1 MQFFI
6 ISEGEQINPQ
16 LITNKLRF
24 VYMKRIFK
32 HIAVALML
40 VSTFTA
46 SAAEKVLKIGITQDP
61 TNLNPILMQ
70 GVYAE
75 SLAGNI
81 FDTLISF
88 KESAK
93 QAEPLL
99 AESWDISEDG
109 KTYTFHLREGVKF
122 HNGQAFTAEDVKY
135 TFETTLD
142 EKNASPNR
150 EFLKPIQSIE
160 TPDDYTVILKLDAP
174 SAPFLLALAN
184 PTLGILPAKAL
195 KELGMEGFDRQPIG
209 TGAFKFVE
217 MIPDDRI
224 TLAKNKDY
232 FVAEPNLDKVIFRP
246 IPKLEVMSAELQA
259 GGIDMAF
266 ELLPQDTQR
275 LADEGLNIQDVPGLT
290 LRYIG
295 FSMKTLP
302 FSDVRFRKAVY
313 HAVPF
318 DQAIPGIFKGAG
330 ERAYSWIPV
339 GVVGDDVDYMKSKAL
354 AYDMDKAKQ
363 LIAEMKADGTLKED
377 FEFDIYSPGD
387 PARKQ
392 VATVISTQLRS
403 LGLKVNVQTP
413 EWSSMFPMLKAGDIG
428 LFVMGWGSV
437 PDPDR
442 WTYRLFTPDSA
453 MNFSKYDNAEV
464 TKALELGRTLN
475 APEARAQAYQTAMR
489 QALTEDYIHIPLV
502 WLKTVTGTSAKVKDF
517 TPSPQKYI
525 HLVTWKR
532 NVDLVQ

>member
-1 MQFFI
+1 
-6 ISEGEQINPQ
+6 
-16 LITNKLRF
+16 
-24 VYMKRIFK
+24 MK
-32 HIAVALML
+32 
-40 VSTFTA
+40 STFKQVMLALVLLSSFT
-46 SAAEKVLKIGITQDP
+46 SNAAEKVLNVGITQDP

-88 KESAK
+88 KENAK
-93 QAEPLL
+93 QAQPLL
-99 AESWDISEDG
+99 AESWEISADG
-109 KTYTFHLREGVKF
+109 KTYTFHLRHGVKF

-135 TFETTLD
+135 TFEVTLD

-150 EFLKPIQSIE
+150 EFLKPIQAIE
-160 TPDDYTVILKLDAP
+160 TPDAYTVILKLNAP
-174 SAPFLLALAN
+174 SASFLLALAN

-195 KELGMEGFDRQPIG
+195 KKMGMEGFDRQPIG

-232 FVAEPNLDKVIFRP
+232 FVAEPNLDKVVFRP
-246 IPKLEVMSAELQA
+246 IPKLEVMSAELQS
-259 GGIDMAF
+259 GGIDIAF
-266 ELLPQDTQR
+266 ELLPQDTKR
-275 LADEGLNIQDVPGLT
+275 LEDEGLVVQRVPGLT

-295 FSMKTLP
+295 FSMKMLP
-302 FSDVRFRKAVY
+302 FSDVRFRKAIY

-318 DQAIPGIFKGAG
+318 AQAIPGIFKDAG
-330 ERAYSWIPV
+330 ERAYSWIPM
-339 GVVGDDVDYMKSKAL
+339 GVIGDDVDYMKSKAL
-354 AYDMDKAKQ
+354 PFDMNKAKQ
-363 LIAEMKADGTLKED
+363 LIAEMKADGTLKEG

-392 VATVISTQLRS
+392 VATVLSTQLRS
-403 LGLKVNVQTP
+403 LGLNVNVQTP
-413 EWSSMFPMLKAGDIG
+413 EWSSLFPKLKAGDCG
-428 LFVMGWGSV
+428 MFVMGWGSV

-442 WTYRLFTPDSA
+442 WTYRLFTPGST
-453 MNFSKYDNAEV
+453 MNFSKYDNPKV
-464 TKALELGRTLN
+464 TKALELGRTLSD
-475 APEARAQAYQTAMR
+475 PMQRAKAYQTAMR

-502 WLKTVTGTSAKVKDF
+502 WLKTVTGTSRKVKGF

-532 NVDLVQ
+532 NVDLMQ

>member
-1 MQFFI
+1 
-6 ISEGEQINPQ
+6 
-16 LITNKLRF
+16 
-24 VYMKRIFK
+24 MKRIFK
-32 HIAVALML
+32 QVVFSLLIISSL
-40 VSTFTA
+40 S
-46 SAAEKVLKIGITQDP
+46 SYAAEKVLTIGITQDP

-88 KESAK
+88 KENAK
-93 QAEPLL
+93 QAAPLL
-99 AESWDISEDG
+99 AESWDISGDG
-109 KTYTFHLREGVKF
+109 KTYTFHLRRGVKF
-122 HNGQAFTAEDVKY
+122 HNGQPFTSADVKY
-135 TFETTLD
+135 TFDVTLD
-142 EKNASPNR
+142 VKNASPNR

-160 TPDDYTVILKLDAP
+160 TPDAYTVILKLNAP
-174 SAPFLLALAN
+174 SSSFLLALAN

-195 KELGMEGFDRQPIG
+195 QEMGMDGFDRQPIG
-209 TGAFKFVE
+209 TGAFKFLE

-224 TLAKNKDY
+224 TLVKNKDY
-232 FVAEPNLDKVIFRP
+232 FVAEPKIDKVIFRP

-259 GGIDMAF
+259 GGIDIAF

-275 LADEGLNIQDVPGLT
+275 LADEGLNIQSVPGLT

-295 FSMKTLP
+295 FSMKKLP

-318 DQAIPGIFKGAG
+318 AQAIPGIFKGAG

-339 GVVGDDVDYMKSKAL
+339 GVVGDDLDYMKSKAL
-354 AYDMDKAKQ
+354 PYDMKKAQQ
-363 LIAEMKADGTLKED
+363 LISELKAEGIIKDD
-377 FEFDIYSPGD
+377 FEFDIYSPSD

-392 VATVISTQLRS
+392 MATVISTQLRS
-403 LGLKVNVQTP
+403 LGIKVNVQTP
-413 EWSSMFPMLKAGDIG
+413 QWSSMFPKLKAGDCG

-442 WTYRLFTPDSA
+442 WTYRLFTPGST
-453 MNFSKYDNAEV
+453 MNFSHYNNEKV
-464 TKALELGRTLN
+464 TEALEQGRRISDPT
-475 APEARAQAYQTAMR
+475 ARAKVYQTAMR

-502 WLKTVTGTSAKVKDF
+502 WLKTVTGASTKVKGF

-525 HLVTWKR
+525 HLVTWDR
-532 NVDLVQ
+532 NVDITQ

>member
-1 MQFFI
+1 
-6 ISEGEQINPQ
+6 
-16 LITNKLRF
+16 
-24 VYMKRIFK
+24 MKRIFK
-32 HIAVALML
+32 QVALAML
-40 VSTFTA
+40 LISSFST
-46 SAAEKVLKIGITQDP
+46 SAAEKVLKIGLTQDP
-61 TNLNPILMQ
+61 TNLNPMMMQ

-88 KESAK
+88 KEDAK
-93 QAEPLL
+93 TAQPLL
-99 AESWDISEDG
+99 AESWEISPDG
-109 KTYTFHLREGVKF
+109 KTYTFHLRHGVTF
-122 HNGQAFTAEDVKY
+122 HNGQPFTSADVKY
-135 TFETTLD
+135 TFNVTLD

-150 EFLKPIQSIE
+150 EFLTPIQSID
-160 TPDDYTVILKLDAP
+160 TPDDYTVVLNLDAP

-195 KELGMEGFDRQPIG
+195 KEMGMEKFDRHPIG
-209 TGAFKFVE
+209 TGAFKFVD
-217 MIPDDRI
+217 MVPDDHI

-246 IPKLEVMSAELQA
+246 IPKLEVMSAELES
-259 GGIDMAF
+259 GGIDLAF
-266 ELLPQDTQR
+266 ELLPQDTDR
-275 LADEGLNIQDVPGLT
+275 LAKEGLNIQSVAGLT

-295 FSMKTLP
+295 FSMKKLP
-302 FSDVRFRKAVY
+302 FSDVRFREAVY

-318 DQAIPGIFKGAG
+318 EQAIPGIFKGAG

-339 GVVGDDVDYMKSKAL
+339 GVLGDDVDYMKAKAL
-354 AYDMDKAKQ
+354 SFDMQKAKQ
-363 LIAEMKADGTLKED
+363 LIDEMKADGTLKEG

-392 VATVISTQLRS
+392 VATVLSTQLRS

-413 EWSSMFPMLKAGDIG
+413 EWSSLFPMLKAGDADM
-428 LFVMGWGSV
+428 FVMGWGSV

-442 WTYRLFTPDSA
+442 WTYRLFTPGST
-453 MNFSKYDNAEV
+453 MNFSKYDNPVV
-464 TKALELGRTLN
+464 TAALEEGRTSSDP
-475 APEARAQAYQTAMR
+475 AVRAKAYETAMR
-489 QALTEDYIHIPLV
+489 QALTVDYIHIPLV
-502 WLKTVTGTSAKVKDF
+502 WLKTVTGASAKVKGF

-532 NVDLVQ
+532 NVDIVQ

>member
-1 MQFFI
+1 
-6 ISEGEQINPQ
+6 
-16 LITNKLRF
+16 
-24 VYMKRIFK
+24 MKRIFK
-32 HIAVALML
+32 QVALALLL
-40 VSTFTA
+40 VSSFTT

-75 SLAGNI
+75 SLAGNM
-81 FDTLISF
+81 FDTLVSF

-99 AESWDISEDG
+99 AESWEISADG
-109 KTYTFHLREGVKF
+109 KTYTFHLRQGVKF
-122 HNGQAFTAEDVKY
+122 HNGQPFTSEDVKY

-150 EFLKPIQSIE
+150 EFLTPIQAIE
-160 TPDDYTVILKLDAP
+160 TPDAHTVILKLAAP
-174 SAPFLLALAN
+174 SASFMLALAN

-195 KELGMEGFDRQPIG
+195 KEMGMEGFERQPIG

-232 FVAEPNLDKVIFRP
+232 FVAEPKLDKVVFRP

-259 GGIDMAF
+259 GGIDIAF

-275 LADEGLNIQDVPGLT
+275 LADEGLAIQSVPGLT

-295 FSMKTLP
+295 FSTKTLP
-302 FSDVRFRKAVY
+302 FSDLRFRKAVY

-318 DQAIPGIFKGAG
+318 AQAIPGIFKGAG

-354 AYDMDKAKQ
+354 PFDMKKAQQ
-363 LIAEMKADGTLKED
+363 LIAEMKADGTLKD
-377 FEFDIYSPGD
+377 GFEFDIYSPGD

-392 VATVISTQLRS
+392 VATVLSTQLRS

-413 EWSSMFPMLKAGDIG
+413 EWSSLFPMLKAGNCG
-428 LFVMGWGSV
+428 MFVMGWGSV

-442 WTYRLFTPDSA
+442 WTYRLFTPGYT
-453 MNFSKYDNAEV
+453 MNFSKYENAKV
-464 TKALELGRTLN
+464 TEALELGRTLSDP
-475 APEARAQAYQTAMR
+475 AQRAQAYQTAMR

-502 WLKTVTGTSAKVKDF
+502 WLKTVTGSSARVKDF

-532 NVDLVQ
+532 NVDLMQ

>member
-1 MQFFI
+1 MKSLFKQIAFAFLL
-6 ISEGEQINPQ
+6 IS
-16 LITNKLRF
+16 
-24 VYMKRIFK
+24 
-32 HIAVALML
+32 
-40 VSTFTA
+40 SFTA
-46 SAAEKVLKIGITQDP
+46 GAAEKVLRIGITQDP

-99 AESWDISEDG
+99 ATSWNISEDG
-109 KTYTFHLREGVKF
+109 KTYTFNLRHGVKF
-122 HNGQAFTAEDVKY
+122 HNGQLLTSADVKY

-142 EKNASPNR
+142 KKNASPNR
-150 EFLKPIQSIE
+150 EFLKPIESIE
-160 TPDDYTVILKLDAP
+160 TPDEYTVVLKLNAP

-184 PTLGILPAKAL
+184 PTLGILPAKVL
-195 KELGMEGFDRQPIG
+195 KKLGMEGFDRAPIG
-209 TGAFKFVE
+209 TGPFKFVE

-232 FVAEPNLDKVIFRP
+232 FIAEPNLDKVIFRP
-246 IPKLEVMSAELQA
+246 IPKLETMSAELQS
-259 GGIDMAF
+259 GGIDLAF
-266 ELLPQDTQR
+266 ELLPQDLKR
-275 LADEGLNIQDVPGLT
+275 LADDGLNIQSVPGMT

-295 FSMKTLP
+295 FSAKTLP
-302 FSDVRFRKAVY
+302 FSDLRFRKAVY
-313 HAVPF
+313 LAVPF
-318 DQAIPGIFKGAG
+318 EQAIPGIFKGAG

-354 AYDMDKAKQ
+354 PFNMQKAKQ
-363 LIAEMKADGTLKED
+363 LIDEMKADGTLKEN
-377 FEFDIYSPGD
+377 FEFDIYSVSD

-392 VATVISTQLRS
+392 VATVLSTQLRT
-403 LGLKVNVQTP
+403 LGLKVNVKTP
-413 EWSSMFPMLKAGDIG
+413 EWSSLFPMLKAGECG
-428 LFVMGWGSV
+428 MYVMGWGSV

-442 WTYRLFTPDSA
+442 WTYRLFTPDST
-453 MNFSKYDNAEV
+453 MNFSKYDNEAV
-464 TKALELGRTLN
+464 TQALEKGRTLSD
-475 APEARAQAYQTAMR
+475 PMARAQQYKTAMR

-502 WLKTVTGTSAKVKDF
+502 WLKTITGTSAKVKGF

-532 NVDLVQ
+532 NVDIAQ

>member
-1 MQFFI
+1 
-6 ISEGEQINPQ
+6 
-16 LITNKLRF
+16 
-24 VYMKRIFK
+24 MKRIFK
-32 HIAVALML
+32 NVALAL
-40 VSTFTA
+40 ILATSFNA
-46 SAAEKVLKIGITQDP
+46 SAADKVLKIGITQDP

-75 SLAGNI
+75 SLAGNM
-81 FDTLISF
+81 FDTLVSF

-93 QAEPLL
+93 QAAPLL
-99 AESWDISEDG
+99 AESWEISEDG
-109 KTYTFHLREGVKF
+109 KTYTFHLRKGVTF
-122 HNGQAFTAEDVKY
+122 HNGQPFTAADVKY
-135 TFETTLD
+135 TFEVTLD

-150 EFLKPIQSIE
+150 AFLTPIESIE
-160 TPDDYTVILKLDAP
+160 TPDAHTVILKLEAP
-174 SAPFLLALAN
+174 SASFLLALAN

-195 KELGMEGFDRQPIG
+195 KEMGIEGFDRHPIG

-224 TLAKNKDY
+224 TLAKNSDY
-232 FVAEPNLDKVIFRP
+232 FVAEPNLDKVVFRP
-246 IPKLEVMSAELQA
+246 IPKLEVMSAELEA

-266 ELLPQDTQR
+266 ELLAQDTQR
-275 LADEGLNIQDVPGLT
+275 LADAGLVIQSVPGLT

-318 DQAIPGIFKGAG
+318 EQAIPGIFKGAG

-354 AYDMDKAKQ
+354 PFDMNKAQQ
-363 LIAEMKADGTLKED
+363 LIAEMKADGTLQAD
-377 FEFDIYSPGD
+377 FEFDIYSPSD

-392 VATVISTQLRS
+392 VATVLSTQLRA

-413 EWSSMFPMLKAGDIG
+413 EWSSLFPKLKAGDAG

-442 WTYRLFTPDSA
+442 WTYRLFTPGSA

-464 TKALELGRTLN
+464 TKALELGRTLS
-475 APEARAQAYQTAMR
+475 APEARKTAYQTAMR
-489 QALTEDYIHIPLV
+489 QALAEDYVHIPLV
-502 WLKTVTGTSAKVKDF
+502 WLKTVTGSSSKVKDF

-532 NVDLVQ
+532 NVDIAQ

>member
-1 MQFFI
+1 MI
-6 ISEGEQINPQ
+6 
-16 LITNKLRF
+16 K
-24 VYMKRIFK
+24 IFK
-32 HIAVALML
+32 RVVFTLL
-40 VSTFTA
+40 LLSSFTVSG
-46 SAAEKVLKIGITQDP
+46 AEKVLKIGITQDP

-88 KESAK
+88 KENPK

-99 AESWDISEDG
+99 AESWEISSDG
-109 KTYTFHLREGVKF
+109 KTYTFHLRHGVLF
-122 HNGQAFTAEDVKY
+122 HNGQPFTSEDVKY

-142 EKNASPNR
+142 KKNASPNR
-150 EFLKPIQSIE
+150 EFLTPIKTIE
-160 TPDDYTVILKLDAP
+160 TPDIYTVILTLDAP

-195 KELGMEGFDRQPIG
+195 KEMGIEGFDRHPIG

-217 MIPDDRI
+217 MIPDDSI
-224 TLAKNKDY
+224 TLVKNKDY
-232 FVAEPNLDKVIFRP
+232 FVAEPKIDKVIFRP
-246 IPKLEVMSAELQA
+246 IPKLEVMSAELEA
-259 GGIDMAF
+259 GGIDVAF
-266 ELLPQDTQR
+266 ELLPQDSER
-275 LADEGLNIQDVPGLT
+275 LKKEGLNIQSVAGLT

-295 FSMKTLP
+295 FSTKRLP

-339 GVVGDDVDYMKSKAL
+339 GVIGDDVDYMKSKTL
-354 AYDMDKAKQ
+354 AFDMKKSKQ
-363 LIAEMKADGTLKED
+363 LLAEMIADGTLKKG
-377 FEFDIYSPGD
+377 FEFNIYSPND

-392 VATVISTQLRS
+392 VATVLSTQLRA

-413 EWSSMFPMLKAGDIG
+413 EWSSLFPMLKAGDCG
-428 LFVMGWGSV
+428 MFVMGWGSV

-442 WTYRLFTPDSA
+442 WTYRLFTPEST
-453 MNFSKYDNAEV
+453 MNFSHYNNALV
-464 TKALELGRTLN
+464 TQALEKGRRLTVP
-475 APEARAQAYQTAMR
+475 AERAQVYKTAMR

-502 WLKTVTGTSAKVKDF
+502 WLKTVTGTSARVKDF
-517 TPSPQKYI
+517 TPSAQKYI
-525 HLVTWKR
+525 HLVTWQR
-532 NVDLVQ
+532 NVDLTQ

>member
-1 MQFFI
+1 M
-6 ISEGEQINPQ
+6 
-16 LITNKLRF
+16 R
-24 VYMKRIFK
+24 RIFK
-32 HIAVALML
+32 QFAFALL
-40 VSTFTA
+40 VVSSFTTN
-46 SAAEKVLKIGITQDP
+46 AAEKVLKIGITQDP

-99 AESWDISEDG
+99 AESWNISEDG
-109 KTYTFHLREGVKF
+109 KTYTFHLRHGVKF
-122 HNGQAFTAEDVKY
+122 HNGQPFTSKDVKY
-135 TFETTLD
+135 TFETVLD

-160 TPDDYTVILKLDAP
+160 TPDDYTVVLKLDAP

-195 KELGMEGFDRQPIG
+195 KEMGMEGFDHHPIG
-209 TGAFKFVE
+209 TGPFKFVE

-224 TLAKNKDY
+224 TLEKNKDY
-232 FVAEPNLDKVIFRP
+232 FVAEPKLDKVIFRP

-259 GGIDMAF
+259 GGIDLAF
-266 ELLPQDTQR
+266 ELLPQDVNR
-275 LADEGLNIQDVPGLT
+275 LKDDGFVVQSVPGLT

-318 DQAIPGIFKGAG
+318 DQAIPGIFKGMG
-330 ERAYSWIPV
+330 DRAYSWIPV
-339 GVVGDDVDYMKSKAL
+339 GVIGDDIDYMKSKAL
-354 AYDMDKAKQ
+354 SFDMKKAKE
-363 LIAEMKADGTLKED
+363 LIAEMKADGTLKDD
-377 FEFDIYSPGD
+377 FEFNIYSPGD

-392 VATVISTQLRS
+392 VATVLSTQLRS
-403 LGLKVNVQTP
+403 LGLNVNVQTP
-413 EWSSMFPMLKAGDIG
+413 EWSSLFPMLKAGDCG
-428 LFVMGWGSV
+428 MYVMGWGSV

-442 WTYRLFTPDSA
+442 WTYRLFTPDST
-453 MNFSKYDNAEV
+453 MNFSKYNNAKV
-464 TKALELGRTLN
+464 TKALEEGRVLSDP
-475 APEARAQAYQTAMR
+475 AKREKAYQTAMR

-502 WLKTVTGTSAKVKDF
+502 WLKTVTAASPKVKDF
-517 TPSPQKYI
+517 EPSPQKYI
-525 HLVTWKR
+525 HLVTWKH
-532 NVDLVQ
+532 NVDLAQ

>member
-1 MQFFI
+1 
-6 ISEGEQINPQ
+6 
-16 LITNKLRF
+16 
-24 VYMKRIFK
+24 MKRIVK
-32 HIAVALML
+32 QVLLTLML
-40 VSTFTA
+40 VSSFTTG
-46 SAAEKVLKIGITQDP
+46 AAEKVLKIGITQDP

-75 SLAGNI
+75 SLAGNM

-93 QAEPLL
+93 QAAPLL
-99 AESWDISEDG
+99 ATSWNISPDG
-109 KTYTFHLREGVKF
+109 KTYTFHLRRGVTF
-122 HNGQAFTAEDVKY
+122 HNGQPFTANDVKY
-135 TFETTLD
+135 TFEVTLD

-150 EFLKPIQSIE
+150 AFLKPIQRIE
-160 TPDDYTVILKLDAP
+160 TPDDYTVVLTLDAP
-174 SAPFLLALAN
+174 SASFLLALAN
-184 PTLGILPAKAL
+184 PTLGILPAITL
-195 KELGMEGFDRQPIG
+195 KELGMEGFDRNPIG

-232 FVAEPNLDKVIFRP
+232 FVAEPNIDKVIFRP

-275 LADEGLNIQDVPGLT
+275 LADEGLVIQSVPGLT

-318 DQAIPGIFKGAG
+318 EQAIPGIFKGAG

-339 GVVGDDVDYMKSKAL
+339 GVIGDDVEYMKSKAL
-354 AYDMDKAKQ
+354 PFDMNKAKQ
-363 LIAEMKADGTLKED
+363 LIAEMHADGTLKAD
-377 FEFDIYSPGD
+377 FKFYIYSPSD

-392 VATVISTQLRS
+392 VATVLSTQLRA

-413 EWSSMFPMLKAGDIG
+413 EWSSLFPKLKAGDCG

-442 WTYRLFTPDSA
+442 WTYRLFTPGSA
-453 MNFSKYDNAEV
+453 MNFSKYANPKV
-464 TKALELGRTLN
+464 TEALELGRTLG
-475 APEARAQAYQTAMR
+475 APAARTEAYQTAMR

-502 WLKTVTGTSAKVKDF
+502 WLKTVTGSNPNVKDF
-517 TPSPQKYI
+517 IPSPQKYI
-525 HLVTWKR
+525 HLVTWQR
-532 NVDLVQ
+532 NVDLVE